1 MTSII
6 DELNQEMWRI
16 YLTPSD
22 ILARNLSYFEAPV
35 TNTLP
40 SGRVGLLDVFGK
52 IFDSS
57 FVNLDYIIQ
66 FYNSYMMY
74 LYLHVIHQVLYN

>member
-1 MTSII
+1 MTSNI

-35 TNTLP
+35 TNTIP

-57 FVNLDYIIQ
+57 FVEKTA
-66 FYNSYMMY
+66 
-74 LYLHVIHQVLYN
+74 